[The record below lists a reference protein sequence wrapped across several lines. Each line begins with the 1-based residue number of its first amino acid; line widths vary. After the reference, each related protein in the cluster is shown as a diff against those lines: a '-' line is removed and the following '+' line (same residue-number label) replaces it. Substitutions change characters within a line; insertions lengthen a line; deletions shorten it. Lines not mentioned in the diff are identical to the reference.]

1 MKTVARFTTR
11 HVDGKPGETDLFLG
25 VMMKA
30 CSKVLKPDT
39 IYEIRDVLGE
49 LMIVPVGPVAHP
61 KTWNCDVSTIL
72 DGRIGEVISTKDEYR
87 RMLENNCEAFL

>member
-39 IYEIRDVLGE
+39 VYEIRDVLGE
-49 LMIVPVGPVAHP
+49 LMIVPVGPIANP
-61 KTWNCDVSTIL
+61 KVWNYDVSTIL
-72 DGRIGEVISTKDEYR
+72 DCHTEEMICTKDEVR
-87 RMLENNCEAFL
+87 RTREKAMEGIL